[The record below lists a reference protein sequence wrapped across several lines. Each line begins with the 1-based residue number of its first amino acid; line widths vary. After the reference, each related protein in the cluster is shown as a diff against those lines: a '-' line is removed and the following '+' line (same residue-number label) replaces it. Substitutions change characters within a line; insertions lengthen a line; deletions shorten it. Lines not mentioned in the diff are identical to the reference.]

1 MSIRKDY
8 IERLVE
14 QFAAALARLLKA
26 RQEKRFAEAAGL
38 IRSTALDTLGMEY
51 DALLMV
57 DAASTSRM
65 LGDPM
70 RVKILARLVAED
82 GELHQD
88 QGDPRTA
95 TARFHYALALYAES
109 RALGRPHDDED
120 AAVLT
125 RLRAFLGPAARA

>member
-26 RQEKRFAEAAGL
+26 RREKRFDDAAQL
-38 IRSTALDTLGMEY
+38 LRATALDTLGMEY

-57 DAASTSRM
+57 DARSTARL
-65 LGDPM
+65 LGEPS
-70 RVKILARLVAED
+70 RVKVLARLVAED

-88 QGDPRTA
+88 QGDSA
-95 TARFHYALALYAES
+95 TAAVRFRYALALYAEAQS
-109 RALGRPHDDED
+109 LGATLDGED
-120 AAVLT
+120 TAVLT
-125 RLRAFLGPAARA
+125 RLQSGVSSSTRT

>member
-14 QFAAALARLLKA
+14 QFAEALSRLLKA

-65 LGDPM
+65 LGDPL

-82 GELHQD
+82 GELHLE
-88 QGDPRTA
+88 QGDTRTA
-95 TARFHYALALYAES
+95 TARFHSALALYAES

-120 AAVLT
+120 TAVLT
-125 RLRAFLGPAARA
+125 RLRAWLGPAASA